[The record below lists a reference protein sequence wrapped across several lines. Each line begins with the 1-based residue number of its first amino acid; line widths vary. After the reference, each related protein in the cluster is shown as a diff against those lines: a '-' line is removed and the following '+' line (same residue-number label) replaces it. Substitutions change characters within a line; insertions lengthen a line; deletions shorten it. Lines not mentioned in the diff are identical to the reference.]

1 MQAGFSADDGA
12 EGVRAQALIDAHV
25 FVFVQT
31 ADVKVSSHERVARPW
46 SGMDERVIEFP
57 PVDNKKWEKNLK
69 ILKNRF

>member
-12 EGVRAQALIDAHV
+12 EGVGAQALIDADV

-31 ADVKVSSHERVARPW
+31 ADVKVSSHEGVAWPW

-57 PVDNKKWEKNLK
+57 PVDQKKNCEKK
-69 ILKNRF
+69 I

>member
-12 EGVRAQALIDAHV
+12 KGVRAQALIDADI

-31 ADVKVSSHERVARPW
+31 ADVKVSSHEWVARPW

-57 PVDNKKWEKNLK
+57 PVNIKTVKK
-69 ILKNRF
+69 I